1 MVLPKK
7 TAAKACLP
15 LFFSF
20 LLPSCLKPYL
30 RVLTV
35 YSVSPIPGRVRERA
49 FLRVFASGWRTWSRQ
64 RVISFFS
71 YARLNREGFVVR
83 GDKWDMILRFRIR
96 LLYVPIR
103 CTARSREKLAAYVLA
118 SLQMYSKNDKL
129 LPPLPRSIRF
139 LPFSFPHTLLSCPLS
154 RSPYNKLN

>member
-1 MVLPKK
+1 
-7 TAAKACLP
+7 
-15 LFFSF
+15 
-20 LLPSCLKPYL
+20 
-30 RVLTV
+30 
-35 YSVSPIPGRVRERA
+35 
-49 FLRVFASGWRTWSRQ
+49 
-64 RVISFFS
+64 
-71 YARLNREGFVVR
+71 
-83 GDKWDMILRFRIR
+83 MIFRFIIG

-154 RSPYNKLN
+154 RSTYIINSIDVCLIQFSSLAICWDLLLTFGLEHLELALFLLLFVSPRITAAFRICCRGNQALLYT